1 MPNNKIDEKNINEV
15 LERGVELFFP
25 KKEELAK
32 LLMSG
37 KKLRIYCGF
46 DPSAPSL
53 HIGNAVLIKK
63 LGDFQKLGHQV
74 IFLVGDFTGMIG
86 DPTDKLATRKKLT
99 REEVEA
105 NAKNYQKQ
113 AAAYIDFDGDN
124 PAELRYNSE
133 WSDPLT
139 FKDLIELSSNFTVQ
153 QMIQRDMFQERIREE
168 KPIHLHEFLYP
179 LAQGYDSV
187 MLDVD
192 LEIGGNDQMF
202 NMLCGRDLMKAL
214 KNKEKHV
221 LTMKLLADDKGA
233 KMSKSEGNVVWLDD
247 APENMYGK
255 VMSWPDGLIG
265 IGFELCADIPFA
277 DAQDI
282 YKQLADDQANPR
294 DLKMK
299 LAFEI
304 TKINHGEEK
313 AQAAQEYFIK
323 TIQKKELPNEVRSEK
338 VEVRSINIVDLLTKI
353 KMASSKGDARRL
365 IQQKGIRVNGEVVED
380 ENALIDIKDE
390 GIILQR
396 GKHQFIK
403 VIYK

>member
-380 ENALIDIKDE
+380 ENALIDIEDE